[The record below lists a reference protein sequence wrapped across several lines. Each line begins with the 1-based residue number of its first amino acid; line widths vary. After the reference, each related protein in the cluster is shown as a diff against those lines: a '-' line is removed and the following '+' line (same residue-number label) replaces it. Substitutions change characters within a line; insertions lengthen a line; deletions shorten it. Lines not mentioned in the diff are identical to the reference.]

1 MKITVVGAGFV
12 GFSLSLLLS
21 KENDVTIL
29 EIDDQK
35 INAIK
40 NNQSP
45 VNDDGI
51 KNFISNK
58 KLGLSIT
65 EKKEEAFRNSEVV
78 IIATPTDYDP
88 KTNKFDTSSVV
99 SVATDIVNINPKTT
113 IVIKSTVPVGF
124 TESLKNSLG
133 YKDIYFS
140 PEFLREGK
148 TIEDNIYPSRII
160 VGACEE
166 TEPKIIGQLLKS
178 LTLNDGVKVLY
189 MTNTEA
195 EAVKLFS
202 NTYLAM
208 RVAFFN
214 ELDTFAETKKLNSE
228 KIIYGVSS
236 DKRIGH
242 FYNNPSFGYGG
253 YCLPKDTK
261 QLLANY
267 QNVPNKLI
275 RAIVESNNIR
285 KEHISDA
292 IIKKNPKVV
301 GVYRLIMKKNSD
313 NFRYSAIQGIMK
325 RIKSKGIKVIVYE
338 PNLNQK
344 TFFNSMVIN
353 DISEFKSQSDII
365 ICNRYSNDLSNVQEK
380 VYTRDIYETDK

>member
-1 MKITVVGAGFV
+1 
-12 GFSLSLLLS
+12 
-21 KENDVTIL
+21 
-29 EIDDQK
+29 
-35 INAIK
+35 
-40 NNQSP
+40 
-45 VNDDGI
+45 
-51 KNFISNK
+51 
-58 KLGLSIT
+58 
-65 EKKEEAFRNSEVV
+65 
-78 IIATPTDYDP
+78 
-88 KTNKFDTSSVV
+88 
-99 SVATDIVNINPKTT
+99 
-113 IVIKSTVPVGF
+113 
-124 TESLKNSLG
+124 
-133 YKDIYFS
+133 
-140 PEFLREGK
+140 
-148 TIEDNIYPSRII
+148 
-160 VGACEE
+160 
-166 TEPKIIGQLLKS
+166 
-178 LTLNDGVKVLY
+178 
-189 MTNTEA
+189 
-195 EAVKLFS
+195 
-202 NTYLAM
+202 LAM